1 MYTSIYV
8 YMYMYIVVY
17 IYVYMCTHEHT
28 QRSYVNIPVAAPE
41 QQPRRVLKLLAA
53 SSDLMVL
60 LP

>member
-1 MYTSIYV
+1 MCICICISL
-8 YMYMYIVVY
+8 Y
-17 IYVYMCTHEHT
+17 IYMCICAHMNTHT